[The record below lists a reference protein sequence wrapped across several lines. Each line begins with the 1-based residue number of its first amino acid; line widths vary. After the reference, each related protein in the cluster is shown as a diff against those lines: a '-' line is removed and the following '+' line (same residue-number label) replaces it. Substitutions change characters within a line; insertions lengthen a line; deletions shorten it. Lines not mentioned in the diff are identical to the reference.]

1 MAFEFISMWKYDLRY
16 EIFELQMWSWNELK
30 CISRHDLIFFLN
42 SKIWPNE
49 DFPPVSKVKLRWKF
63 KNKEIRPFAIRLYA
77 CFWSGL
83 IVMHFIFLRL
93 SRMELK
99 SKTPLLLYP
108 LPKYLP
114 KHIRSLNMVPPIDKR
129 FLTAQSWHTP
139 DLTNVHFPVRMPP
152 SCDIKET
159 KKRKKCQFFFSTIV
173 THDPENSIKL

>member
-77 CFWSGL
+77 CF
-83 IVMHFIFLRL
+83 
-93 SRMELK
+93 
-99 SKTPLLLYP
+99 
-108 LPKYLP
+108 
-114 KHIRSLNMVPPIDKR
+114 
-129 FLTAQSWHTP
+129 
-139 DLTNVHFPVRMPP
+139 
-152 SCDIKET
+152 
-159 KKRKKCQFFFSTIV
+159 
-173 THDPENSIKL
+173 